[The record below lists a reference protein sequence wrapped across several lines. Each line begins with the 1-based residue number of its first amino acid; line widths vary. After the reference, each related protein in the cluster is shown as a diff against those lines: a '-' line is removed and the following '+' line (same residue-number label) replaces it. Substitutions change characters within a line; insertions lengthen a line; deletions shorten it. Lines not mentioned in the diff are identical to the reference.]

1 MQIVAKISAHVRLV
15 RWRKP
20 EVIPLVIAIA
30 SADRAKMESIA
41 MTLTTTEN
49 PFGRW
54 CAACSA
60 VAGALALTT
69 VAITTAQAS
78 GPAQAIQDYHTGL
91 LGVMKQA
98 KQLGFKGRAQRLKPM
113 ISQVFDLG
121 FLSRRIVGR
130 TAWRALSTQQR
141 LAYVAAFSRLTVAT
155 YAGRFNGYSGEKFV
169 TTGVENIDTKYVLVK
184 TDIVKSD
191 GGRIPLNYLMQRRDG
206 RWKVI
211 DVYLKGTISEV
222 AIRRAEFRVVMSR
235 SGINGLIHSIE
246 KKARAAQ
253 TRT

>member
-1 MQIVAKISAHVRLV
+1 
-15 RWRKP
+15 
-20 EVIPLVIAIA
+20 
-30 SADRAKMESIA
+30 
-41 MTLTTTEN
+41 MTLSSTEN

-54 CAACSA
+54 RTACSA
-60 VAGALALTT
+60 VASALALAT
-69 VAITTAQAS
+69 VATATAQAS
-78 GPAQAIQDYHTGL
+78 GPAQVIRDYHTGL

-130 TAWRALSTQQR
+130 TAWRALSMQQR

-155 YAGRFNGYSGEKFV
+155 YAGRFNGYGGEKFV
-169 TTGVENIDTKYVLVK
+169 TTGVENIDAKYVLVK

-191 GGRIPLNYLMQRRDG
+191 GGRIPLSYLMQLRDG
-206 RWKVI
+206 RWQVI
-211 DVYLKGTISEV
+211 DVYLKGAISEV
-222 AIRRAEFRVVMSR
+222 ATRRAEFRVVMRR
-235 SGINGLIHSIE
+235 SGINGLIHTIE

-253 TRT
+253 TRS